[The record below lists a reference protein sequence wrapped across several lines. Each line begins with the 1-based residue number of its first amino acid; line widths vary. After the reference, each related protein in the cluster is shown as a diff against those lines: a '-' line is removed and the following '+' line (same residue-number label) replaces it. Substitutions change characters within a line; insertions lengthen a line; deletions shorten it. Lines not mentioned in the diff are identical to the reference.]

1 MRKTEKAKLARM
13 LNRLAIAAESDGC
26 LTSIVD
32 RLPGQDGAVSR
43 YLALVATT
51 DLSPGRY
58 RVEVRATGGPSA
70 LPSTREVSFRVRE

>member
-1 MRKTEKAKLARM
+1 
-13 LNRLAIAAESDGC
+13 
-26 LTSIVD
+26 
-32 RLPGQDGAVSR
+32 VSR